1 MNATTQEDIVLELEQ
16 RDLQQKAKRLRS
28 KSRIPAVYYG
38 QGQKNMHLTADYQ
51 TFRKLYK
58 KAGSSTVIQLSV
70 DGKKYPVLVHD
81 VDYDAVTDQIAHIDF
96 KHVDMNKEVTAEIKI
111 EIIGVAPAVK
121 NLGGTLE
128 VNKHSLE
135 IKCLPKDLIHSIQ
148 VDVSGLEELN
158 SSIHVQ
164 DLKVPSTVEILAEP
178 EETVVKVSVPRQEVE
193 EEKPEEAAE
202 VAEGEAAGEKK
213 EGEGE
218 GKKEEK

>member
-51 TFRKLYK
+51 TFRKLYE